1 MLSGKVSIIWIFV
14 LSRKIDEDD
23 ESRILKMYN
32 GLSDSKYIVPLVKR
46 ASEIAPFLE
55 VPNSLF
61 KIVSDLANM

>member
-1 MLSGKVSIIWIFV
+1 MSQ
-14 LSRKIDEDD
+14 ED

-32 GLSDSKYIVPLVKR
+32 GLSDSKYVVPLVKR

-61 KIVSDLANM
+61 KIVSDLANMEETLNYRINSKVL